1 MSTANTL
8 NQSLPVTSAL
18 LKSHQ
23 LLDLLEQLALLL
35 KHRGYWQD
43 EAPSQQQLASVQPFA
58 IDTLTFP
65 QWLQFIFLVRFKQML
80 KQPSTLPSTL
90 CIAPMA
96 AQVLPNDVAIFKL
109 LSTIDLLVS
118 E

>member
-1 MSTANTL
+1 MSTENTL
-8 NQSLPVTSAL
+8 NQSLAVTSTL
-18 LKSHQ
+18 LKSYQ
-23 LLDLLEQLALLL
+23 LLDLLEQLAQLL

-43 EAPSQQQLASVQPFA
+43 EAPSQQQLASDQPFA

-80 KQPSTLPSTL
+80 KQPSRLPSTL

-96 AQVLPNDVAIFKL
+96 AQVLPNEAAIFKL

>member
-1 MSTANTL
+1 MSTVNTL
-8 NQSLPVTSAL
+8 NQSPPVTPAR
-18 LKSHQ
+18 LKSQQ
-23 LLDLLEQLALLL
+23 LSDLLEQLNALL
-35 KHRGYWQD
+35 KDRGYWQD

-96 AQVLPNDVAIFKL
+96 AQVLPNEVAIFKL